1 MPLRFSPP
9 GGASALALKSLVR
22 GAPGVDGDD
31 GSLLFEQN
39 SAPATDKPANSL
51 WIDSDSTD
59 LDVYQLVS
67 SVWTDTG
74 INLKGAPGTAAT
86 IAAGTTTTAAEGS
99 SAAVANSGSSSA
111 AVFDFTIPRGA
122 APAVGYT
129 FSTTTTD
136 SDPGNGIVRFN
147 NATPASITT
156 IYFDN
161 QDADGNTVTTW
172 LDTFDDSTDTS
183 SKGFLTFTDV
193 ASPSTK
199 IGFDVTGSSVTD
211 GTGYRKVTVTH
222 SFGTTL
228 FTNAHR
234 LAVTFSRTGNKG
246 TDGAGTGDV
255 TAAAANT
262 ADNRVVRTDGSSGKG
277 IQESVI
283 NLDDTT
289 GTLYPQTNDSGAL
302 GKAAQSWAD
311 LFLAS
316 GGVINWNNGTFT
328 ATQSGTTLAFS
339 GALTATSYNG
349 LTVTTST
356 GTLTITNGK
365 TLSISN
371 TLTLAGTD
379 STTMTFPSTSS
390 TVITTGNTATI
401 TKGYSVTPYSQSWA
415 SNFTVDPSQGNYQYA
430 TNDAARTITAPASD
444 CAVDILIT
452 NHASTAGSITFSGFT
467 VGSSTGSTYATTGN
481 NKYLLSI
488 RRINSVATYSWYAL
502 Q

>member
-1 MPLRFSPP
+1 MALFPS
-9 GGASALALKSLVR
+9 GGAAVKGRVLASFPSTVEGTGGISVSKSNGIWTIEPAWDDLSVETTLADASAR
-22 GAPGVDGDD
+22 
-31 GSLLFEQN
+31 Q
-39 SAPATDKPANSL
+39 L
-51 WIDSDSTD
+51 WIYNPSTD
-59 LDVYQLVS
+59 VYTRLSVQYLLDNLPEGPAG
-67 SVWTDTG
+67 DTG
-74 INLKGAPGTAAT
+74 ATGATGAQGASV
-86 IAAGTTTTAAEGS
+86 G
-99 SAAVANSGSSSA
+99 VQ
-111 AVFDFTIPRGA
+111 FT
-122 APAVGYT
+122 Y
-129 FSTTTTD
+129 STTTTD
-136 SDPGNGIVRFN
+136 SDPGSGVFRFN
-147 NATPASITT
+147 NATIASVTAAYI
-156 IYFDN
+156 DN
-161 QDADGNTVTTW
+161 NDAGGSSVTTW
-172 LDTFDDSTDTS
+172 LDTFDDSTTTH
-183 SKGFLTFTDV
+183 KGYLVIRGVTTQSAWAVF
-193 ASPSTK
+193 S
-199 IGFDVTGSSVTD
+199 VTGSVTD
-211 GTGYRKVTVTH
+211 GTGYRKLTLTH
-222 SFGTTL
+222 VASGGTW
-228 FTNAHR
+228 TNTETFAFN
-234 LAVTFSRTGNKG
+234 FSRTGDKG
-246 TDGAGTGDV
+246 SDGAGTGDV